1 MGYVE
6 RLFKSIANKVLSK
19 ELNTLKA
26 TIKRQEAEC
35 VYFSKH
41 AADLQTELT
50 EAKKLRNVTIRLRR
64 DVFDHFRKTHLQRL
78 LVGSGSTE
86 LQVAFLVG
94 QQSVVEILERE
105 LVVDE

>member
-19 ELNTLKA
+19 ELNTLRA
-26 TIKRQEAEC
+26 TIKRQEED
-35 VYFSKH
+35 VRSLLSQYDRVQH
-41 AADLQTELT
+41 DLI

-64 DVFDHFRKTHLQRL
+64 DVFDHFRHTHLQRL
-78 LVGSGSTE
+78 VIGSGSTE
-86 LQVAFLVG
+86 LQAAFLVG